1 MPKSEI
7 VPAAIATWGFGKA
20 GVEMSGQILNA
31 GRDALDAVEK
41 GVNLIEQDPNEHS
54 VGYGGLPNADG
65 VVELDAAIMDG
76 STHDVG
82 SVAGLKHI
90 PCAISVARRVLEAS
104 PHAMLIGDGALAF
117 AIAQGFETE
126 HLLTDESTARW
137 RAWQQKRG
145 SDLPVAINVDPDSHD
160 TIGLVALDSER
171 NMASGC
177 STSGL
182 AYKHPGRVGDSPL
195 IGAGL
200 YVDNDIGGASAT
212 GLGEEILK
220 FCPCFLVVEYMR
232 SGDSPMVACRK
243 TIERIVQKKPQ
254 NSAVQIGLIALNRNG
269 EFGAASTERS
279 FPYAIWTP
287 AGSEV
292 REG

>member
-1 MPKSEI
+1 MPKSEM

-20 GVEMSGQILNA
+20 AVERAGQILNA
-31 GRDALDAVEK
+31 GGSALDAVEK
-41 GVNLIEQDPNEHS
+41 GVNVIEQDPNEHS

-117 AIAQGFETE
+117 GIAQGFETE
-126 HLLTDESTARW
+126 HLLTGESTARW
-137 RAWQQKRG
+137 RTWQEDQRG
-145 SDLPVAINVDPDSHD
+145 ADTDSHD
-160 TIGLVALDSER
+160 TIGLVALDGAL

-195 IGAGL
+195 IGSGL

-220 FCPCFLVVEYMR
+220 FCPCFLVVEHIR
-232 SGDSPMVACRK
+232 NGDSPMVACQK
-243 TIERIVQKKPQ
+243 TIERVVQKKPQ
-254 NSAVQIGLIALNRNG
+254 NSAIQIGLVALNRNG

-292 REG
+292 RAG

>member
-20 GVEMSGQILNA
+20 AVERAGQILNA
-31 GRDALDAVEK
+31 GGPALDAVEK
-41 GVNLIEQDPNEHS
+41 GVNLIEGDPNEHS

-76 STHDVG
+76 KTHDVG
-82 SVAGLKHI
+82 SVAGLTHI

-126 HLLTDESTARW
+126 HLLTDLSTARW
-137 RAWQQKRG
+137 RAWHEQQRG
-145 SDLPVAINVDPDSHD
+145 VDTDSHD

-200 YVDNDIGGASAT
+200 YVDNDIGGANAT

-232 SGDSPMVACRK
+232 SGDSPMVACQK

>member
-20 GVEMSGQILNA
+20 AVEMSGQILNV

-76 STHDVG
+76 RTHDAG

-90 PCAISVARRVLEAS
+90 SRPISVARRVMESS

-126 HLLTDESTARW
+126 HLLTDLSRARW
-137 RAWQQKRG
+137 RSWQEQQRG
-145 SDLPVAINVDPDSHD
+145 VDTDSHD
-160 TIGLVALDSER
+160 TIGLVALDGKR

-269 EFGAASTERS
+269 EFGADSTERS